1 MSSLIKKDDE
11 YRRWIEDV
19 SKRFREGKLKAAVK
33 VNDEMLRFYYSVGR
47 DISLM
52 IKDAKYGSG
61 FYKTVSGD
69 LMKIFPNV
77 HSFSVTNLKY
87 MRYFFEL
94 YNGLLEDFSKTQN
107 RQQAVDDFGNDA
119 IFNIPW
125 GHQMLLI
132 SKCKNNP
139 EKAFFYVKKTIENNW
154 LRAMLLNFLD
164 TDLYERQGKAITNF
178 SLRVRK
184 ILQH

>member
-1 MSSLIKKDDE
+1 
-11 YRRWIEDV
+11 
-19 SKRFREGKLKAAVK
+19 
-33 VNDEMLRFYYSVGR
+33 
-47 DISLM
+47 
-52 IKDAKYGSG
+52 
-61 FYKTVSGD
+61 
-69 LMKIFPNV
+69 
-77 HSFSVTNLKY
+77 